1 MHETG
6 LHCVNLHKS
15 CVLISL
21 FDPGID
27 VTSDIYRQVVVYAVE
42 SRVRRVVESVVHI
55 YDDYGWLFGGI
66 HCQWYMF

>member
-1 MHETG
+1 M
-6 LHCVNLHKS
+6 
-15 CVLISL
+15 

-55 YDDYGWLFGGI
+55 YDDYGWLFGRI